1 MKRYLWRTGLL
12 FTALL
17 VFSLHAWGQNQRE
30 LILNNVV
37 GKYTFEE
44 LKVADV
50 VTPIASPNK
59 VENGKKVTLK
69 IKVEEAGRNV
79 GTVTVC
85 KKGTAEPVVEFDRD
99 NFDKDTQ
106 EYTFYMPDQDVS
118 VLVTLTKTLT
128 WENVAN
134 EYTFTSFKVN
144 SLDEDEGVTS
154 PYQAAVGAYVTFFVE
169 VKNDKKEIDK
179 VEACR
184 KKANGEYESAVS
196 VEEDYG
202 EYTFDMP
209 NEDIFVIV
217 TLKNKTK
224 TKKLILKEETGYTMT
239 ASSSEGNPLTTP
251 CDVLYGE
258 KIILTVN
265 VTDNTKQVKKIDE
278 VTYNEQGV
286 ETGKKFC
293 TDRKKAG
300 TENQYEIFVSEE
312 EKEKFVLCAVL
323 EDKIL
328 PKKFTFA
335 DKAGEY
341 TVTAKKEG
349 ATDNL
354 TSGVELDKDTKVI
367 LTFVPAFGKQMK
379 TVVLK
384 GKKTVVKDGVPTEEP
399 VEISATPNGT
409 SNTEWFFSMPDYDVT
424 LEAEIEDEAKG
435 KPVNWNIEEV
445 KDFVTIKLYTIEKYK
460 DSEGVDKEREVE
472 LSQGGKVEKDN
483 KVYVEVRLRPTV
495 TGKAVDKIEVNNTS
509 YPLTEEAD
517 PADQN
522 KKIWKTDFTMPNE
535 EAVVKVVLKD
545 VEKPKYTITWDE
557 KRDKCE
563 IAVKLKNGNV
573 NVTSGTKLEEGTELK
588 IFVTPL
594 TFKNRVKK
602 VTLGT
607 FDCRL
612 EGGYYKAS
620 ISNQNAAL
628 KIELEE
634 RPTSDTKYKLYFE
647 DKADQYTVKVTV
659 KEDGKE
665 EKLKSPASLLPG
677 TDVTLTFALQGAAL
691 TEGKVL
697 NAVKVS
703 GVKTERIKQV
713 DDNIW
718 TFEMPETE
726 ATVNAEVG
734 ESQQHKLTIPNV
746 DGATIEVTAGTE
758 NTAVKNEDK
767 IKAGTMLKIT
777 VKPAD
782 KKEVTSLKLG
792 NKELTLV
799 DNRCEVAMPNR
810 EVEFEVT
817 VADTYL
823 LSFQKEG
830 ITFTVTANGKSVT
843 TGSRVVEG
851 AKLVIGI
858 EVTDLTQESS
868 QVKVNEEV
876 AVPKDGKYEYT
887 MPKKDATISVTLRK
901 KEHPLTIVEAG
912 MKLVVKTSEG
922 TTVKN
927 GNTVPNGVGLVIEI
941 VGQYPKDKEFDKLTL
956 DETPLQAEN
965 GKYTATMPNAPATLT
980 LHLKAKGGDPDG
992 NLITVTDGGATVK
1005 IMAGETEVKADTK
1018 VKEGTA
1024 LVITVKAPEKKNI
1037 VSVKFNGVV
1046 LTAESDKVTYKAT
1059 MPATAATLEVTTTG
1073 GDQDGN
1079 LITVT
1084 DGGATVK
1091 IMAGETEVKADTKVK
1106 EGTALVITVK
1116 APEKKDIVS
1125 VKFNGVVLTAE
1136 SDKVTYKATMPAT
1149 AATLEVVLKDITAVE
1164 DALLAG
1170 VRVAPNPFTSELRLQ
1185 HTGLGEASYSIFNA
1199 TGLVVKTGELTGEET
1214 RIETNNLPAGIYFV
1228 RLTTSTGAS
1237 RALRVVK

>member
-30 LILNNVV
+30 LILENVA

-79 GTVTVC
+79 GTVTVY
-85 KKGTAEPVVEFDRD
+85 KKGTVEPEVEFDSY

-106 EYTFYMPDQDVS
+106 EYTFYMPDKDVS
-118 VLVTLTKTLT
+118 VSVALTKTLT
-128 WENVAN
+128 WKNVAN
-134 EYTFTSFKVN
+134 EYSFNSFKVDA
-144 SLDEDEGVTS
+144 LEEDDGVKS
-154 PYQAAVGAYVTFFVE
+154 PYQAAVGAYVTFFVD
-169 VKNDKKEIDK
+169 VNNTKKEIDK

-196 VEEDYG
+196 VDEDGG
-202 EYTFDMP
+202 EYSFNMP

-224 TKKLILKEETGYTMT
+224 TKKLFLKEETGYTMT
-239 ASSSEGNPLTTP
+239 ASALDGTSLTNP
-251 CDVLYGE
+251 CDVLYGD

-265 VTDNTKQVKKIDE
+265 VTDNTKQVKEIDE
-278 VTYNEQGV
+278 VTYDEHGV
-286 ETGKKFC
+286 ETGKVFC
-293 TDRKKAG
+293 TDKKKAG
-300 TENQYEIFVSEE
+300 TENQYEITVSEE
-312 EKEKFVLCAVL
+312 EKEKFGVCAVL

-354 TSGVELDKDTKVI
+354 SSGAELDKDTKVI
-367 LTFVPAFGKQMK
+367 LTFVPVSGKQMK

-384 GKKTVVKDGVPTEEP
+384 GKKTVVKDGVTTEEP
-399 VEISATPNGT
+399 VEINATPNGT
-409 SNTEWFFSMPDYDVT
+409 SNTEWSFRMPDFDAT
-424 LEAEIEDEAKG
+424 LEATIEDKAKG
-435 KPVNWNIEEV
+435 NPVKWNIAEV
-445 KDFVTIKLYTIEKYK
+445 KDFVSIKLYTIEKYK
-460 DSEGVDKEREVE
+460 DSEGQDKEREVE
-472 LSQGGKVEKDN
+472 LSHGGKVEENN
-483 KVYVEVRLRPTV
+483 KVYVEVRLLPTI
-495 TGKAVDKIEVNNTS
+495 TGKAVDKIEVNNTDS
-509 YPLTEEAD
+509 PLTEEAD
-517 PADQN
+517 PADPN
-522 KKIWKTDFTMPNE
+522 KKIWKTNFAMPNE

-545 VEKPKYTITWDE
+545 VEKPKYKITWDAE
-557 KRDKCE
+557 RDKCE
-563 IAVKLKNGNV
+563 IAVKLKNGNMD
-573 NVTSGTKLEEGTELK
+573 VTSGTALEEGTELK

-594 TFKNRVKK
+594 TFKSRVKK

-612 EGGYYKAS
+612 EGGYYKAR

-647 DKADQYTVKVTV
+647 DKADEYTVKVTI

-665 EKLKSPASLLPG
+665 KELKSSDLLLPG

-691 TEGKVL
+691 TQGKVL
-697 NAVKVS
+697 NAVTVS
-703 GVKTERIKQV
+703 GVKTERIRQV

-726 ATVNAEVG
+726 ATVKAEVG
-734 ESQQHKLTIPNV
+734 ESQLHKLTIPTV
-746 DGATIEVTAGTE
+746 DGATIAVTTGTE
-758 NTAVKNEDK
+758 NTVVKNGDN
-767 IKAGTMLKIT
+767 IKAGTTLKIKVT
-777 VKPAD
+777 PDD
-782 KKEVTSLKLG
+782 KKAVTSLKLG
-792 NKELTLV
+792 NKELPLV
-799 DNRCEVAMPNR
+799 DNYCEVVMPNR
-810 EVEFEVT
+810 AVAFEVT
-817 VADTYL
+817 VADTYVL
-823 LSFQKEG
+823 NFQKEG
-830 ITFTVTANGKSVT
+830 ITFTVTADGKSVN
-843 TGSRVVEG
+843 TGSRVAEG
-851 AKLVIGI
+851 AKLVIGV

-868 QVKVNEEV
+868 QVKVNEGV
-876 AVPKDGKYEYT
+876 AVPKDGKYEST

-927 GNTVPNGVGLVIEI
+927 GNTVPNGIGLVIEI
-941 VGQYPKDKEFDKLTL
+941 VGEYPKDKEFDKLTL
-956 DETPLQAEN
+956 DETPLQVEN
-965 GKYTATMPNAPATLT
+965 GKYAATMPNAPATLT
-980 LHLKAKGGDPDG
+980 LHLKAKGGD
-992 NLITVTDGGATVK
+992 
-1005 IMAGETEVKADTK
+1005 
-1018 VKEGTA
+1018 
-1024 LVITVKAPEKKNI
+1024 
-1037 VSVKFNGVV
+1037 
-1046 LTAESDKVTYKAT
+1046 
-1059 MPATAATLEVTTTG
+1059 
-1073 GDQDGN
+1073 QDGN
-1079 LITVT
+1079 LITIT

-1125 VKFNGVVLTAE
+1125 VKFNGVALTAE